1 MGKRAPSLWAWT
13 PTAWGPEEP
22 PFPRKHKQRLKHH
35 AGSSRWSTAMISELM
50 VLQWPVRCPASG
62 LITRQG
68 LVGDTQN
75 SSETAGLQMESIFIC
90 NRINNN
96 TGLKPTDT
104 TGLCFQPLQ
113 ADHWIQGMASFLC
126 FQARQNFH
134 ETAGLLDC
142 LQGIYLW
149 CICPANDRLPEVQGS
164 KRKNEKIQSGRK
176 SRGFLPFWLKK
187 KKTKGLQIKHQYLK
201 NGLRGSGGGVWETGR
216 R

>member
-22 PFPRKHKQRLKHH
+22 PFPRKHKQRLKLH

-104 TGLCFQPLQ
+104 TGLFFQPLQ
-113 ADHWIQGMASFLC
+113 ADHWIQGWFYFFVFKQDRTSMRQQDCWTASREFTSDASVLP
-126 FQARQNFH
+126 
-134 ETAGLLDC
+134 TTGC
-142 LQGIYLW
+142 LKCRGQKGKMKKYSLEES
-149 CICPANDRLPEVQGS
+149 PEDFYHS
-164 KRKNEKIQSGRK
+164 D
-176 SRGFLPFWLKK
+176 
-187 KKTKGLQIKHQYLK
+187 
-201 NGLRGSGGGVWETGR
+201 
-216 R
+216 